1 MQERNEAES
10 TKAENNYKVII
21 GQRLREEC
29 EKMGLTQQKL
39 AEKIGVDPQT
49 VARWELGKHFP
60 DPEFRR
66 ELCELFQ
73 KSMEEL
79 FGEYLEFQRRR
90 RNDRRVNPFLLSD
103 LQPLIEESEQ
113 CTSPEFRSV
122 FIFQAPLPGASEFF
136 GRTQVRMLLHSRL
149 SQKASTSLVG
159 PRKIGK
165 TWLLQYLQFVKLPG
179 NYRIGYIDATEA
191 SCQSMDGL
199 VDSTLEVL
207 KIAPVTH
214 IAAPVPRLE
223 RAMKQGQKKVAYV
236 LCIDEFEG
244 ICTLPDLDKR
254 LFLGLRALTQQGYLC
269 MVTASRQP
277 LPVLLGETLAS
288 TSPFFNIFQRPEL
301 GPFDREEAEF
311 FARKKGSQAGF
322 TPWDQVALL
331 EHTRAEGEEEA
342 WYPVR
347 LQLAGQQIELDQCS
361 SKYRPDDPDY
371 WRKFKE
377 FLDTNI

>member
-39 AEKIGVDPQT
+39 AKKIGVDPQT

-113 CTSPEFRSV
+113 STSPEFRSV
-122 FIFQAPLPGASEFF
+122 FLFQAPLPGASEFF
-136 GRTQVRMLLHSRL
+136 WRTQVRMLLHSRL
-149 SQKASTSLVG
+149 SAKASTSLVG

-179 NYRIGYIDATEA
+179 NYHWLYRRNGSE
-191 SCQSMDGL
+191 
-199 VDSTLEVL
+199 
-207 KIAPVTH
+207 
-214 IAAPVPRLE
+214 
-223 RAMKQGQKKVAYV
+223 
-236 LCIDEFEG
+236 
-244 ICTLPDLDKR
+244 LPEY
-254 LFLGLRALTQQGYLC
+254 G
-269 MVTASRQP
+269 
-277 LPVLLGETLAS
+277 
-288 TSPFFNIFQRPEL
+288 RP
-301 GPFDREEAEF
+301 GR
-311 FARKKGSQAGF
+311 
-322 TPWDQVALL
+322 
-331 EHTRAEGEEEA
+331 
-342 WYPVR
+342 
-347 LQLAGQQIELDQCS
+347 
-361 SKYRPDDPDY
+361 
-371 WRKFKE
+371 
-377 FLDTNI
+377 